1 MKTWNENLEQ
11 YEDDDEYLTEQAV
24 ENEPSLGRG
33 VLPHM
38 RSEAKV
44 RRTKKKSGASTDH
57 IRELIRN
64 ASG

>member
-1 MKTWNENLEQ
+1 MKEWNESLQQ

-44 RRTKKKSGASTDH
+44 RRTKKKGASTDH
-57 IRELIRN
+57 IKAIME
-64 ASG
+64 AC